1 MTNSVSNT
9 LKDQKVGLG
18 FLIAAGILLYVVL
31 VIYAASALWPIGD
44 WNYHL
49 RGAMSEAAI
58 NGNIHKYDF
67 PYFAYPPW
75 ILPILAPLTVIPNP
89 WGTALMLWIGMV
101 VIGAVT
107 LKLGKK
113 VWKIGLVMLSPPFL
127 MMMFYGGFDWL
138 PLSGL
143 LLPPMWGFLLLSV
156 KPQVALSAS
165 LTWFQLA
172 PNWRERFKIVIPT
185 LIVAAIALLVWPGW
199 PTWMLAD
206 SSLTSEWFN
215 FSVFPWGLIP
225 AALLAVY
232 AWRRKSQAA
241 ALAIMPLCSPY
252 MSANAWVGFFVAMA
266 AEFPWLC
273 LLLDVVAW
281 AWAILHFGLR
291 AL

>member
-1 MTNSVSNT
+1 MTHSVPKT
-9 LKDQKVGLG
+9 LKDQKISLG
-18 FLIAAGILLYVVL
+18 FLIAAGILLYLVL
-31 VIYAASALWPIGD
+31 VVYVASALWPIGD

-58 NGNIHKYDF
+58 NGNIHEYDF

-75 ILPILAPLTVIPNP
+75 ILPILAPLAVIPNP

-107 LKLGKK
+107 LKLGQKI
-113 VWKIGLVMLSPPFL
+113 WKIGLVMLSPPFL

-172 PNWRERFKIVIPT
+172 PNWRERFKIVLPT
-185 LIVAAIALLVWPGW
+185 LVAAAIALVVWPGW

-206 SSLTSEWFN
+206 SSLTSAWFN
-215 FSVFPWGLIP
+215 YSVFPWGLIP

-273 LLLDVVAW
+273 LLLDIVVW
-281 AWAILHFGLR
+281 VWAILHFGLR
-291 AL
+291 VL